1 MTQPLLPGQPFPHLT
16 LPRVGGGQIDTAQFS
31 APYMT
36 VLNVYRGLHCPRC
49 KRQLEDFVAHREAM
63 AAEGLEIVSV
73 STDPEDRAR
82 QAVAE
87 WGLGDMAVGFGL
99 TIAQARGLGL
109 FISEA
114 IREGETAFFAE
125 AAVFMIRADGV
136 LWGSSVNS
144 FPFMRPTAEM
154 ILDAVDTAKARD
166 YPPRGNVAA

>member
-1 MTQPLLPGQPFPHLT
+1 
-16 LPRVGGGQIDTAQFS
+16 
-31 APYMT
+31 
-36 VLNVYRGLHCPRC
+36 
-49 KRQLEDFVAHREAM
+49 M
-63 AAEGLEIVSV
+63 AAEGIEVVSI
-73 STDPEDRAR
+73 STDPQDRAE

-87 WGLGDMAVGFGL
+87 WGLGDMAVGYDL
-99 TIAQARGLGL
+99 TVAQARGLGL

-154 ILDAVDTAKARD
+154 VLDAVNTAKTRD